1 MRPFTPIIFFCC
13 TLLLLASCEKE
24 ITVDL
29 PPAKQSLV
37 VEASI
42 NQLFPNLNYVFISR
56 TIDYFNPDLS
66 LNGVRNAEVYITPG
80 IINGSDT
87 TWDTANRIQMFDI
100 NNVPLVDSFLQGF
113 SGIYFN
119 PLLAPQVGI
128 PYKLE
133 IDAEGQHITGI
144 TTIPKVIE
152 IDTVFWKQEIE
163 RNDTDMYVTFEFVDG
178 PEQNNY
184 RLAIHNDPNA
194 ILIGWGA
201 AQSFR
206 TFDDAFIN
214 NGKRPYTFFRPFQYG
229 DTLNLYLSSIGRK
242 EYLFW
247 ESFTQAAGNG
257 GPFATPINVKSNI
270 TGAIGSFTGYGVSFR
285 RQILR

>member
-1 MRPFTPIIFFCC
+1 MKSFTHILFFCC
-13 TLLLLASCEKE
+13 ALLLLVSCEKE

-42 NQLFPNLNYVFISR
+42 NQLFPNLNYVFVSR

-80 IINGSDT
+80 IINGNDT
-87 TWDTANRIQMFDI
+87 IWDTANRIQMFDI
-100 NNVPLVDSFLQGF
+100 NNVPLVDTFLQGF

-119 PLLAPQVGI
+119 PLLAPQVGV
-128 PYKLE
+128 PYKLD
-133 IDAEGQHITGI
+133 IDAEGHHITGV
-144 TTIPKVIE
+144 TAIPKVIE

-214 NGKRPYTFFRPFQYG
+214 NGKRPYTFFRPFKYG

>member
-1 MRPFTPIIFFCC
+1 MKSFRYILYSGFAFM
-13 TLLLLASCEKE
+13 LLSSCEKE

-80 IINGSDT
+80 IVNGSDT

-113 SGIYFN
+113 SGIYVN
-119 PLLAPQVGI
+119 PLLFPQVGV
-128 PYKLE
+128 PYKLD
-133 IDAEGQHITGI
+133 IDAEGQHISGV
-144 TTIPKVIE
+144 TTIPRVTE

-163 RNDTDMYVTFEFVDG
+163 DNDTDMYVTFEFFDG

-194 ILIGWGA
+194 ILLGWGA

-206 TFDDAFIN
+206 TFDDAYIN
-214 NGKRPYTFFRPFQYG
+214 NGKRPYTFFRPFDYG
-229 DTLNLYLSSIGRK
+229 DTLNLYLSSMGRK

-247 ESFTQAAGNG
+247 QSFVQAAGNG
-257 GPFATPINVKSNI
+257 GPFATPLNVKSNI
-270 TGAIGSFTGYGVSFR
+270 SGAIGSFTGHGVSFR